1 MLSRFCPASGGR
13 VGRRTR
19 QLVLAAVLGSLMSGV
34 ALAFIRP
41 IEYGF
46 AAFGQAAGRAS
57 WLLVVI
63 PALGGLVSGW
73 LYELLRTPG
82 EGKGVSRVM
91 WSIYRKRGRLPALEG
106 LHVVGFFGHHRH
118 GRFRRPRRPDC
129 GHRERHR
136 FTTCQT
142 VSSPPTADDHPSW
155 LWCRGRDLQCVQHA
169 NCWRVLRD
177 RGHASRFVEPNFCP
191 DRGGGGGQHGDYPVG
206 GRWSPVPQDPR
217 CFLFPTRLW
226 GWCLRV
232 VGDSKGNYLLLGL
245 LCGQERPALTAT
257 IEL

>member
-1 MLSRFCPASGGR
+1 MISQEHAEPVLSRLRGR

-118 GRFRRPRRPDC
+118 GRFRRPRRPNC

-142 VSSPPTADDHPSW
+142 VSSPPRQMTTLLGCGAAAGISSVFNTPIAGVFFVTEVM
-155 LWCRGRDLQCVQHA
+155 LRDLSSRTFAPIVVAAVVSTAITQSVA
-169 NCWRVLRD
+169 G
-177 RGHASRFVEPNFCP
+177 GHP
-191 DRGGGGGQHGDYPVG
+191 
-206 GRWSPVPQDPR
+206 
-217 CFLFPTRLW
+217 LFPTPQDFGDGAF
-226 GWCLRV
+226 GWWEIP
-232 VGDSKGNYLLLGL
+232 NYLLLGL
-245 LCGQERPALTAT
+245 LCGQERPAL
-257 IEL
+257 EL

>member
-1 MLSRFCPASGGR
+1 MISQEHAEPVLSRLRGR

-106 LHVVGFFGHHRH
+106 LRTWLASSATIATGGSAGPEGPIAAIGSVIGSQLAKLFRLPPRQMTTLLGCGAAAGISSVFNTPIAGVFFVTEVMLRDLSSRTFAPIVVAAVVSTAITQSVAGGHPCFLPHKTLGMVPSGG
-118 GRFRRPRRPDC
+118 GRFP
-129 GHRERHR
+129 
-136 FTTCQT
+136 TI
-142 VSSPPTADDHPSW
+142 SSWVCCA
-155 LWCRGRDLQCVQHA
+155 V
-169 NCWRVLRD
+169 
-177 RGHASRFVEPNFCP
+177 
-191 DRGGGGGQHGDYPVG
+191 
-206 GRWSPVPQDPR
+206 
-217 CFLFPTRLW
+217 
-226 GWCLRV
+226 
-232 VGDSKGNYLLLGL
+232 
-245 LCGQERPALTAT
+245 QERPAL
-257 IEL
+257 EL